1 MTTHIP
7 MMKKYIHV
15 RLILSLELQV
25 NTYLTSGNK
34 KNLFDSLTLGE
45 YLPVLPFPTLCCD
58 VINNDRKKDLNFK
71 SLE

>member
-15 RLILSLELQV
+15 QLILPLELQV
-25 NTYLTSGNK
+25 NTYLTSGN
-34 KNLFDSLTLGE
+34 DSLTLGE
-45 YLPVLPFPTLCCD
+45 YLPVLPIPTLCCD